1 MSKYKNRIFMQKMIL
16 FLLFIRPC
24 LLFSDNKHSYTITGT
39 LPDSIDNVYVYLTPV
54 NTFTDYTSENNRINP
69 DSALVRKGRFVFNG
83 IADTQK
89 NLYSIRS
96 EEYPI
101 INGWVILE
109 PDSITYNYQQDDAK
123 EYAYARGSRLNDLLT
138 DNILIPSI
146 EIAKYGEALLNG
158 KIDLND
164 PEKAGLINEMRDNT
178 VRFRKNVLSFI
189 HDNIHNPTGGYIFL
203 MYSQMLQEKELN
215 EILPNLPEN
224 VLRKYNERNGLVDN
238 PKISVGSQYLPFSGM
253 TPDGGYFTLSD
264 IIKSKQLIVLDFWA
278 SWCVPCI
285 KEIPVLTR
293 LYEDYKDKGLEIIG
307 ISLDENETSWKKAI
321 EKHNM
326 SWIQII
332 SNKGK
337 AGNIAEMYGVYQ
349 IPRTV
354 LINSKGEIVSDNL
367 RGQEL
372 TEKINNLFK

>member
-1 MSKYKNRIFMQKMIL
+1 MQRMIL
-16 FLLFIRPC
+16 LLLFIRPC
-24 LLFSDNKHSYTITGT
+24 LLLSDNKHSYTITGT

-54 NTFTDYTSENNRINP
+54 NTFTDYTSENNGINP

-83 IADTQK
+83 IADMQK
-89 NLYSIRS
+89 NLYSIHS

-101 INGWVILE
+101 INGWVILD
-109 PDSITYNYQQDDAK
+109 PDSITYNYQHDDTK
-123 EYAYARGSRLNDLLT
+123 GYAYARGSCLNDLLT

-146 EIAKYGEALLNG
+146 EMAKYGEALLNG

-164 PEKAGLINEMRDNT
+164 PGKAGLISEMRDNA
-178 VRFRKNVLSFI
+178 VKFRKNVLSFI

-215 EILPNLPEN
+215 EILSNLPEN
-224 VLRKYNERNGLVDN
+224 VLRKYNEMKGLVGHS
-238 PKISVGSQYLPFSGM
+238 KISVGSQYLPFSGM

-293 LYEDYKDKGLEIIG
+293 LYEDYKDKGLEIVG
-307 ISLDENETSWKKAI
+307 ISLDENESSWKKAI

-326 SWIQII
+326 PWIQII

-367 RGQEL
+367 RGQKL
-372 TEKINNLFK
+372 TEKINNLLK